1 MHISPDLAQRI
12 VDIIIPVVHRN
23 VNLMDLR
30 GQIIASGHPHRIG
43 TVHMGARIA
52 IEHGETI
59 EIFPDE
65 LARYPGALQGINMPI
80 IQGERPIGVVG
91 VFGDPPEV
99 RATAQLVKMITELVL
114 ERESLQRES
123 GATRRMREEFT
134 QLIVMHEGDELP
146 AAARRL
152 ARSVGFDVEPARI
165 VALFVA
171 DTGDRGDA
179 ASNDGVASLAAMP
192 LADSED
198 HLRRGGTLQPG
209 DFVGTLE
216 QTVAVL
222 FAADGPPD
230 AALVGR
236 AHAVRRD
243 LARRS
248 GLVVR
253 GGVGGQAA
261 PGRFPASFRQ
271 ARFALARAGKRLP
284 VRAVTEEPLLADYLR
299 ERLMAGDGGAA
310 AQPLA
315 SRIAAAF
322 AKRPALRETV
332 AAVLAANLDASA
344 AASTL
349 GIHRNTL
356 AYRLRQFEEITGL
369 APARRFHDGVLT
381 WIALGADPA
390 SDPKP

>member
-80 IQGERPIGVVG
+80 IQDERPIGVVG

-134 QLIVMHEGDELP
+134 QLLLMHEGDELP

-171 DTGDRGDA
+171 DAGAGATA
-179 ASNDGVASLAAMP
+179 AEGVGSLAAMP

-198 HLRRGGTLQPG
+198 HLRRSGTLQPG

-216 QTVAVL
+216 KTVAVL
-222 FAADGPPD
+222 LAAAGPPD
-230 AALVGR
+230 AGLLARV
-236 AHAVRRD
+236 HAVRRD

-253 GGVGGQAA
+253 AGVGGQAA
-261 PGRFPASFRQ
+261 PGHFPASFRQ

-299 ERLMAGDGGAA
+299 DRLMAGDGGAA

-315 SRIAAAF
+315 ARITAAF
-322 AKRPALRETV
+322 ARRPALRETV
-332 AAVLAANLDASA
+332 AAVLTANLDASA
-344 AASTL
+344 AASAL

-369 APARRFHDGVLT
+369 APARRFHDAVLT
-381 WIALGADPA
+381 WVALGADPA
-390 SDPKP
+390 AAPKP